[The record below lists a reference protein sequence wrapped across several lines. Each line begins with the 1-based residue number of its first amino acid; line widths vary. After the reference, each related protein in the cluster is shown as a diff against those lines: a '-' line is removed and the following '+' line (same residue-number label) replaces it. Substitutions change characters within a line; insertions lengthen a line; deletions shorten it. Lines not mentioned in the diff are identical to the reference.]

1 MIFNNILYEKHEKI
15 SHITLNR
22 PKKLN
27 ALNQDTLEELR
38 QVFDLIKKDES
49 TRSVI
54 ITGAGDKAF
63 VAGADIS
70 QFADFDAEKGRKF
83 SRFGQQV
90 FREIEQMNKPVI
102 AAVNGFALGGG
113 CELAMSCHL
122 RLASTNATFGLPEVN
137 LGILPGYGGTQ
148 RLPRLIGLSNAIH
161 LMLTGE
167 MINAEKAKQLGL
179 VSEIVAPENLHDRA
193 VELAGLIAK
202 KAPIAVQSI
211 LSCIYQGLDKAIE
224 TGLQIEA
231 DYFGKI
237 CQTDDMKEGTK
248 AFLEKR
254 QPNYKGK

>member
-1 MIFNNILYEKHEKI
+1 MTFENIIFEKLDQV
-15 SHITLNR
+15 SQITLNR

-27 ALNQDTLEELR
+27 ALNQKTLVELHKAIEI
-38 QVFDLIKKDES
+38 IKKDDS

-83 SRFGQQV
+83 SQFGQQV
-90 FREIEQMNKPVI
+90 FREIELLNKPVI

-122 RLASTNATFGLPEVN
+122 RLASTNAKFGLPEIN

-148 RLPRLIGLSNAIH
+148 RLPRLIGLSNALH
-161 LMLTGE
+161 LVLTGE
-167 MINAEKAKQLGL
+167 MIDAEKAKQLGL
-179 VSEIVAPENLHDRA
+179 VNEIVAPENLHQRA
-193 VELAGLIAK
+193 VELANLLAK
-202 KAPIAVQSI
+202 KAPIAVQYI
-211 LSCIYQGLDKAIE
+211 LGCIYQGLDSDID
-224 TGLQIEA
+224 TGLKIEA

-237 CQTDDMKEGTK
+237 CQTEDMKEGTT

-254 QPNYKGK
+254 QPNFRGK